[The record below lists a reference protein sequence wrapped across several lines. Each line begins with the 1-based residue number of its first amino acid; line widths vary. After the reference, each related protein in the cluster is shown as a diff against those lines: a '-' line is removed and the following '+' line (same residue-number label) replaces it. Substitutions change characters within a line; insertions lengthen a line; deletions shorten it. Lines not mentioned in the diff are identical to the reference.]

1 MSKSKKEL
9 FLELAQP
16 DENGVSRWVSVT
28 EFVGKYQ
35 GLFGVGVPGSN
46 GGTWCRDNSALAKE
60 FKLEKAYRKAQGNP
74 IDRIRLNGYNTEC
87 VFNQNIR
94 QDIKNHYKQQCCAMC
109 GVRGNSENTQ
119 IEVDHKDGR
128 KNDPRVSD
136 LNAQTFDDFQALC
149 KACNDK
155 KRQIC
160 KECKESGYRFD
171 ARKIPGNH
179 YPFYDGEAEY
189 DGCVGCY
196 QYDPIQYRKTC
207 NDRIYNEGYQ
217 KGYGDGYQNGYHQ
230 KTTL

>member
-1 MSKSKKEL
+1 M
-9 FLELAQP
+9 ELAQP
-16 DENGVSRWVSVT
+16 DKNGVSRWVSVR

-35 GLFGVGVPGSN
+35 GLQLGNGGVGRN
-46 GGTWCRDNSALAKE
+46 NSSLAKE
-60 FKLEKAYRKAQGNP
+60 FNLEFDKGQTLGNS

-109 GVRGNSENTQ
+109 GARGNSENTQ
-119 IEVDHKDGR
+119 IEVDHKDDH
-128 KNDPRVSD
+128 KDDSRVSD

-160 KECKESGYRFD
+160 KECKETDHRFD

-179 YPFYDGEAEY
+179 YPFYEGEAEY

-207 NDRIYNEGYQ
+207 NDRIYNDGYQ
-217 KGYGDGYQNGYHQ
+217 KGYGDGYQIGYHQ

>member
-1 MSKSKKEL
+1 MK
-9 FLELAQP
+9 LAQP
-16 DENGVSRWVSVT
+16 DKTGVSRWVSAR
-28 EFVGKYQ
+28 EFIGKYQ
-35 GLFGVGVPGSN
+35 GLQLGN
-46 GGTWCRDNSALAKE
+46 GRSWCRNSSSLAKE
-60 FKLEKAYRKAQGNP
+60 FEFDKGQTLGNF

-87 VFNQNIR
+87 VFNQSIR
-94 QDIKNHYKQQCCAMC
+94 QDIKNYYKQQCCAMC
-109 GVRGNSENTQ
+109 GARGNSENTQ

-128 KNDPRVSD
+128 KDDSRVSD
-136 LNAQTFDDFQALC
+136 SNAQTFDDFQALC

-160 KECKESGYRFD
+160 KECKETGYRFD
-171 ARKIPGNH
+171 ATKIPGNH
-179 YPFYDGEAEY
+179 YSFYEGEAEY

-217 KGYGDGYQNGYHQ
+217 KGYGDGYQIGYHQ

>member
-16 DENGVSRWVSVT
+16 DKNGVSRWVSVT

-35 GLFGVGVPGSN
+35 ELSVGGPGSN
-46 GGTWCRDNSALAKE
+46 GRTWCRNSSSLAKE
-60 FKLEKAYRKAQGNP
+60 FELEFDYRKAQGNP
-74 IDRIRLNGYNTEC
+74 IDRIRLNGYNTKR
-87 VFNQNIR
+87 VFNQNIC

-109 GVRGNSENTQ
+109 GARGNSENTQ

-128 KNDPRVSD
+128 KDDLRVSD
-136 LNAQTFDDFQALC
+136 LNTQTLNDFQALC

-160 KECKESGYRFD
+160 KKCKESGYRFD
-171 ARKIPGNH
+171 ATKIPGNP
-179 YPFYDGEAEY
+179 YPFYEGEFEY

-207 NDRIYNEGYQ
+207 NDRIFNEGYQ
-217 KGYGDGYQNGYHQ
+217 KGYYNGYQIGYNQ

>member
-1 MSKSKKEL
+1 M
-9 FLELAQP
+9 ELAQP
-16 DENGVSRWVSVT
+16 DENGVSRWVSVR

-35 GLFGVGVPGSN
+35 GLQLGNGGVGRN
-46 GGTWCRDNSALAKE
+46 NSSLAKE
-60 FKLEKAYRKAQGNP
+60 FNLEFDKGQTLGNF

-87 VFNQNIR
+87 VFNQSIC

-109 GVRGNSENTQ
+109 GARGNSENTQ

-128 KNDPRVSD
+128 KDDSRVSD
-136 LNAQTFDDFQALC
+136 LSTQAFDDFQALC

-160 KECKESGYRFD
+160 KECKETGYRFD

-179 YPFYDGEAEY
+179 YPFYEGEAEY

-207 NDRIYNEGYQ
+207 NDRIYNERYQ
-217 KGYGDGYQNGYHQ
+217 KGYGDGYQIGYHQ

>member
-1 MSKSKKEL
+1 M
-9 FLELAQP
+9 
-16 DENGVSRWVSVT
+16 
-28 EFVGKYQ
+28 
-35 GLFGVGVPGSN
+35 
-46 GGTWCRDNSALAKE
+46 GGCRANSSLAKE
-60 FKLEKAYRKAQGNP
+60 FKLELDKGQTLGNS

-87 VFNQNIR
+87 VFNQSIR
-94 QDIKNHYKQQCCAMC
+94 QDIKNYHSQQCCTMC

-128 KNDPRVSD
+128 KDDLRVSD
-136 LNAQTFDDFQALC
+136 LNTQTFDDFQALC

-160 KECKESGYRFD
+160 KKCKESGYRFD
-171 ARKIPGNH
+171 ATKIPGNH
-179 YPFYDGEAEY
+179 YPFYEGVAGY

-207 NDRIYNEGYQ
+207 NDRVFNEGYQ
-217 KGYGDGYQNGYHQ
+217 KGYYEGYQMGYNQ

>member
-16 DENGVSRWVSVT
+16 DKNGMSRWVSVT

-35 GLFGVGVPGSN
+35 GLQLGN
-46 GGTWCRDNSALAKE
+46 GGSWCRNNSSLAKE
-60 FKLEKAYRKAQGNP
+60 FELEFDKRQTLGNS
-74 IDRIRLNGYNTEC
+74 IDRIRLNGYNTRG
-87 VFNQNIR
+87 VFNQSIR
-94 QDIKNHYKQQCCAMC
+94 QDIKNYYKQQCCAMC
-109 GVRGNSENTQ
+109 GARGNSENTQ
-119 IEVDHKDGR
+119 IEIDHKDGH
-128 KNDPRVSD
+128 K
-136 LNAQTFDDFQALC
+136 DDFQALC

-160 KECKESGYRFD
+160 KKCKESGYRFD
-171 ARKIPGNH
+171 ATKIPGNR
-179 YPFYDGEAEY
+179 YPFYEGAIEY

-207 NDRIYNEGYQ
+207 NARIFNEGYQ
-217 KGYGDGYQNGYHQ
+217 IGYNQ